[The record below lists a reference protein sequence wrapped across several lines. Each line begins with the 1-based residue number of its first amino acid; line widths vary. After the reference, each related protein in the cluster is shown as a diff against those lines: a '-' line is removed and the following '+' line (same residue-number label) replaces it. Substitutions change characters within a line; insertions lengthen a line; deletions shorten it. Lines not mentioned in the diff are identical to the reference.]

1 MAGLICLTRTTRPEA
16 SNSRGNQARN
26 QRVLVIVEKAVDFDL
41 PDQEGKS
48 WRLSENLVGGPV
60 VLVFY
65 RGDW

>member
-1 MAGLICLTRTTRPEA
+1 MD
-16 SNSRGNQARN
+16 
-26 QRVLVIVEKAVDFDL
+26 KAIDFEL

-48 WRLSENLVGGPV
+48 WQLADHVAGAPV